1 MTSGA
6 YEIFRAELD
15 AARRA
20 EYHEARRARMIDGT
34 AGAMEAL
41 MWFYAKGKSTFASA
55 RCRDRSR
62 SIGSCRA

>member
-1 MTSGA
+1 
-6 YEIFRAELD
+6 
-15 AARRA
+15 
-20 EYHEARRARMIDGT
+20 MIDGT